1 MYVCTIYKQNY
12 GVNNKKSNLTFSC
25 TYLDKQK
32 SLYILSLSPFV
43 HFYCVIQ
50 FFTAIL
56 RVISVILCRYKYRQ
70 TDRTRKCRPLTAI
83 NKTGREK
90 VS

>member
-32 SLYILSLSPFV
+32 SLYILSLSQFV
-43 HFYCVIQ
+43 HFYCVI
-50 FFTAIL
+50 
-56 RVISVILCRYKYRQ
+56 RVISVILCRYKYRL
-70 TDRTRKCRPLTAI
+70 D
-83 NKTGREK
+83 EE
-90 VS
+90 V